1 MAAPRLHARV
11 PVQTTPR
18 KGRRRPEMES
28 QFGTAVVMLR
38 RVFRGRLGLD
48 PAAIRDGRVVGRPL
62 SALAA
67 GGIVGVPL
75 ALAACSNSSDS
86 PPEPRLS
93 RSSGNYGA
101 PSARVVSNGAA
112 IPKGGGVFKVGQPY
126 TMGGRWYVP
135 REEPGYERTGLASWY
150 GADFHGRKTANG
162 EIYDMNALTAAHPT
176 LPMPSYVY
184 VTNLANGRTILVRVN
199 DRGPY
204 VADRLI
210 DLSARAARLLGT
222 SERGVAQVRVRFAG
236 YAPIDGNDRHERQFL
251 ASQPWASSALMAAAE
266 PREGPPNAPAPR
278 GPALAEAPRAGMPPD
293 RDPQDWSFSSYRA
306 QAQGRRGL
314 GGPVGGQGGQD

>member
-1 MAAPRLHARV
+1 MAVPRPRARV
-11 PVQTTPR
+11 PAENAASERAPAA
-18 KGRRRPEMES
+18 GGEC

-38 RVFRGRLGLD
+38 RVFRVGPGLE
-48 PAAIRDGRVVGRPL
+48 PAFARDGRLMSRPI

-67 GGIVGVPL
+67 GGIVGMPL
-75 ALAACSNSSDS
+75 ALAACSNSADR
-86 PPEPRLS
+86 PPEPRMT
-93 RSSGNYGA
+93 RSSNNYGT
-101 PSARVVSNGAA
+101 PSARVVASNAA

-126 TMGGRWYVP
+126 TMNGRWYVP
-135 REEPGYERTGLASWY
+135 REEPGYDRTGLASWY
-150 GADFHGRKTANG
+150 GTDFHGRKTANG

-176 LPMPSYVY
+176 LPLPSYAY

-236 YAPIDGNDRHERQFL
+236 YAPLDGNDRHERQFL
-251 ASQPWASSALMAAAE
+251 ASQPWASSALVAAAE
-266 PREGPPNAPAPR
+266 PRGGLTPQPAPR
-278 GPALAEAPRAGMPPD
+278 GPALAEGPRAALVSE
-293 RDPQDWSFSSYRA
+293 RDSDNWSFSSYRA
-306 QAQGRRGL
+306 QAQGRRSL
-314 GGPVGGQGGQD
+314 GGPADGRD